1 MSASRETHQ
10 GSGLPT
16 SAPGPVISSQHMR
29 GGTDR
34 FMSDTLTRHLLF
46 ERIFPLLPVRSGAA
60 SYQEVELNEVY
71 LSCRAVLLNVAVS
84 RDISGA
90 VNGILD
96 LVDLI
101 TQSKALVAQENVNL
115 DTVHSV
121 LILVR
126 LLSDLLEYY
135 WEADGKD
142 GLGLYVDSSHSSF
155 ERQRTY
161 FKSFVVGFSTHRAS
175 LHTRR
180 PQKLTPECAERLIQ
194 SCIRMKCNT
203 GTIKLLRNMSG
214 HLHASRS
221 VAFSHVLPEYQA
233 LIARLENPIL
243 LEKTDLTIEYIMRFI
258 AAANRDQ
265 YDSAI
270 RHRILTPLAI
280 KHTATELGVVE
291 YIEMFGCLFF
301 TERSIPHYL
310 RLLRKITF
318 AMKRTVFLALLLYNF
333 SKSFIFW
340 VMARPKEYIQLY
352 RKLIEAD
359 NRPDSDSDAMK
370 DISNLVSS
378 LFDDIHSTFNVSS
391 ILTSTA
397 NHHADGRS
405 ASTSNNSDTSFGK
418 LQSVPMAQQ
427 LSQSLHHHTFSVH
440 STSKNASSDGGHS
453 SDNNRLTPVS
463 TSNSI
468 GSHPLAQPSLTV
480 NTKYPNPA
488 IGLNFDI
495 SQSSTPSQTPSSA
508 QLNPYSVAST
518 PLGIDRTEQF
528 PLASSRKPNKLEEV
542 KSEPQQRATSG
553 KSSTMKNSGAF
564 AKQSTIKETRTFS
577 DSSSYVPI
585 PDNEST
591 NESTDFENETD
602 NKTEFNAKI
611 NDYYLENVL
620 ELYSTFNDSELLS
633 NMAVLRFLIIL
644 SFLDPTT
651 IPEMNALSFKGLVEV
666 SDVVSD
672 DDIDA
677 DNSSTLSRRRTM
689 SSSGEKEKEK
699 LQSFRQL
706 AHGLKKITSLQMP
719 SRKSKQGKFFIQI
732 IALVNGFQTSTDTTL
747 IDAIR
752 SLLSFMTVSASVSL
766 HDDMMPC
773 VLLTK
778 RFYHLL
784 GQNLDVGKNWNSVT
798 NHHIS
803 HCRNKYPMISRRLKL
818 EFFAAAVQLDAD
830 EFLEHLQLDE
840 ELKDLNLK
848 KLCIYTEGFRVSLH
862 LLNKD
867 ETRRKSVK
875 NLSKF
880 FQALFS
886 VTADTLLAAFTAF
899 SPKVKM
905 IINDILSGLIL
916 EKFETK
922 RIALLKLEKGESTTV
937 DETRKEADRNTIQDE
952 RGNYWDIYGVLPKIG
967 DGIDDNTFFSKEAVT
982 SSAPMMKS
990 KSMAQSSSDDS
1001 FHILMP
1007 SAERLSS
1014 QNHIVPDIE
1023 APSPSAAS
1031 LGSRMNAS
1039 ALKMDA
1045 SDTQSSIVVSATP
1058 DVEAASTPNIFTSP
1072 GQISLRSESNGAK
1085 PTISPLLRASLNA
1098 GQNSPSTRNR
1108 NVSHSS
1114 STDELNIYNNDARKI
1129 MMNVFSIF
1137 KRVSNYFIS
1146 PVDETLD
1153 AIWDSGNFRTVI
1165 KPIFV
1170 ALLDPNPLLQ
1180 NSAESFMD
1188 ILILYIS
1195 DYTDFTDSSL
1205 FGRHFLLCS
1214 YAITLFCTGLSD
1226 TSVTN
1231 KKRKLLLGIVVKVL
1245 MARSRLIKTATK
1257 LNLIDQVIFID
1268 ESTSPL
1274 VITSLGEA
1282 LVMCLI
1288 CNEDNVPKLLK
1299 IGFRELDQIMK
1310 FYEENIN
1317 PVDRTCIFNTKFIQE
1332 MATSKYTSS
1341 GSVAFLRRLKNNI
1354 VEFVTRPDI
1363 LILESFDS
1371 MYERWYNFSTSKYL
1385 DQQELTD
1392 FRSLAGILAS
1402 LSGVLFSFGDDPT
1415 TGFKEFP
1422 YLLEVRPLL
1431 LKKVRYFIAKQ
1442 CEWLNY
1448 PDLLTRENS
1457 RDILCIELHP
1467 LAYSFLFESLNEK
1480 IQGLKNVSFDENTNN
1495 LTYLL
1500 LEQVIIIMRT
1510 VLKRDD
1516 DDQPLLAFSNGIV
1529 DAITDLII
1537 IIEKIPH
1544 ESVLYYKSIIQISKM
1559 FLSIESSENSLA
1571 IKNHILLKNRWVSII
1586 VSWFKA
1592 TITRDYDLENL
1603 AKPHREMD
1611 LESRDADFLFI
1622 DTSIESAKAL
1632 AYLTR
1637 GIPLIT
1643 NYSNTLEDSG
1653 RSEIATFGNYFS
1665 ILLKGLEKST
1675 NSERYPVSLKH
1686 KMNILNENIIVALTN
1701 LSNSNVEVS
1710 LKYSLPMGYSE
1721 NKNIRIAFLKVF
1733 IDIVTNYSLLT
1744 SKDDSKKIKIMDKLL
1759 LLLMK
1764 YPILTYKASLVCP
1777 ASETD
1782 EYAACL
1788 VKAFETRN
1796 ASHIVIDELIKDEIA
1811 DAARY
1816 PDVLRRNS
1824 CATRALSLYAKSKGS
1839 TYLTDIL
1846 RQPLIDLDEKM
1857 EWFDIERLAP
1867 DANDVDIQVNAFFKY
1882 LEMIIDKI
1890 ANSTDNFPPELI
1902 HICQTIFN
1910 SVKLKFP
1917 ENTYISVGSFVF
1929 LRFLGPALVTPDSED
1944 ILAYCDSRSRRSYI
1958 TLAKVIQQMANGT
1971 DGYTKWTALQGYS
1984 DRLKKCK
1991 DKIFTFLKDICSSE
2005 KPLDIKVRYDGE
2017 PIRYDYNFFHKII
2030 YLYDYDLRAQILKDV
2045 NSIQD
2050 LKVAKETFTLLDNI
2064 LGVMGQP
2071 QMKLRNEIPR
2081 YVKDNIDRYPQL
2093 YEFMNRHGY
2102 RLSQADTDS
2111 EITYI
2116 HESLSQD
2123 GTPILTLIFNKIGL
2137 QICEI
2142 EMLVYKIIQ
2151 IYARVWT
2158 SKYYLVLDCTE
2169 FAIDTV
2175 EFNKLGN
2182 MLATLLPNIALQNC
2196 LKLYYINTTEAF
2208 MDDWIQIQNTGHP
2221 VTFYDIPHVFLNT
2234 NSDGNTIKSLK
2245 LSNSSLEVCQNVR
2258 VSIHDIQLFDEST
2271 QKYMPIKLKLGDVYF
2286 QVLNETPKVY
2296 TVPDTEITFAM
2307 KFNDVYEVADIES
2320 VYVSANTTSPTEFTV
2335 AFYDGNYL
2343 TFSTAKYLEIVK
2355 MFYYAQSKLQSESYN
2370 PSDAAISLGGS
2381 AYNTKEEKEKNEII
2395 CHLCLIILVGLFYDD
2410 DTVKHT
2416 SYNLMV
2422 ATQEAFNLNFGTKFY
2437 HCAEIYIPE
2446 DTTSFLTIVT
2456 KSLCLS
2462 SPQLTPYIWK
2472 YMVEGLA
2479 NSVIKHES
2487 VPTIICCLSLWVPT
2501 IYEYVYLSDL
2511 EDGPE
2516 LVSKI
2521 IRTLIKLTVSDTSF
2535 TTLYL
2540 QQIWYRIALDGRLT
2554 KIIVDEILNHAL
2566 ERDSENK
2573 EWEKV
2578 TVLLTC
2584 FPTIEIAAQIV
2595 KRFIAIIRS
2604 FLPSLKL
2611 ESTTKGWSEITILS
2625 KLSISLFFE
2634 TPLLCQMYLSELL
2647 FIISILIDIG
2657 PIELRLSLHK
2667 LLMNTCHSLTLNK
2680 SLSDE
2685 QRTHLQKLSSNFSRQ
2700 KIALMS
2706 GYPMDSTK
2714 SIINFSSPSL
2724 VSKFSTLEHFVGNIL
2739 EIMECDAPTEAAQWK
2754 TRYKKHLMNCIF
2766 THHSFLSARAMM
2778 ILGMMGQK
2786 STSEILCRD
2795 LLVETMKVFATP
2807 ILTDETLTLT
2817 VAHTFTYSKL
2827 VLGIDPS
2834 LTLLKQLFWFSTTI
2848 LESPYQV
2855 QFESGMLFMINTLK
2869 CLYKAHFKDPSV
2881 NRTLPDILMDA
2892 RQFSDSLLQDLETI
2906 AGVTWT
2912 TANFPHILIGLI
2924 MRGLSIPVLKAV
2936 SMDCLKS
2943 LFEYSYLESERDVT
2957 TKTFFCYLFTIYLL
2971 FTPEPFTHAV
2981 QEAKL
2986 GDDMIMLDDNNEIP
3000 APLAEWLASDH
3011 SCSNI
3016 ALYQG
3021 ALLFSSNIADDGCKH
3036 RFALIMRF
3044 LLKKNPVCLFR
3055 FYVPTRNE
3063 LRRISTLEQNYQ
3075 TVLVA
3080 FDIIGLLVTF
3090 PEFDELETYYE
3101 ESLESLRKRG
3111 LTMISKID
3119 IFDNGA
3125 GGDTP
3130 YIIQDNYGKVL
3141 YERKRLLTMILSRMT
3156 CYV

>member
-1 MSASRETHQ
+1 MSGNA
-10 GSGLPT
+10 GSGLPG
-16 SAPGPVISSQHMR
+16 ALPMISREHMR
-29 GGTDR
+29 AGTDH
-34 FMSDTLTRHLLF
+34 FMSDTLSRHLLF
-46 ERIFPLLPVRSGAA
+46 ERMLPLLPVRSGAA
-60 SYQEVELNEVY
+60 TYQEVELNEVF
-71 LSCRAVLLNVAVS
+71 LACRAVLLNVAVS

-90 VNGILD
+90 ISGILD
-96 LVDLI
+96 LVDMVSK
-101 TQSKALVAQENVNL
+101 SKALVATENINL
-115 DTVHSV
+115 ETVQSV
-121 LILVR
+121 LILTR
-126 LLSDLLEYY
+126 LLSDVLEYY
-135 WEADGKD
+135 WEADGKT
-142 GLGLYVDSSHSSF
+142 GHRLYTDNTHSTF

-175 LHTRR
+175 LHTKR
-180 PQKLTPECAERLIQ
+180 PSKLSPEVAERLIQ
-194 SCIRMKCNT
+194 TCIRMKCNT

-214 HLHASRS
+214 HLHASRGIT
-221 VAFSHVLPEYQA
+221 FSHVLPEYQA
-233 LIARLENPIL
+233 LISRLENPIL

-258 AAANRDQ
+258 AASNREQFD
-265 YDSAI
+265 AVI
-270 RHRILTPLAI
+270 KTRIMTPLAI
-280 KHTATELGVVE
+280 KHTVSELAVVE
-291 YIEMFGCLFF
+291 FIEMFGCLYF
-301 TERSIPHYL
+301 TERSIGHYL
-310 RLLRKITF
+310 KLLRKITF

-340 VMARPKEYIQLY
+340 VMARPKEYIELY
-352 RKLIEAD
+352 RKMAEAEEND
-359 NRPDSDSDAMK
+359 NAGESLKEINTVVA
-370 DISNLVSS
+370 S

-391 ILTSTA
+391 LLTSTTNNHADERGGSDSA
-397 NHHADGRS
+397 NHS
-405 ASTSNNSDTSFGK
+405 K
-418 LQSVPMAQQ
+418 LQAVPMAQQ

-440 STSKNASSDGGHS
+440 STSKSSSSEAGHN
-453 SDNNRLTPVS
+453 SDSRLTPVNSS
-463 TSNSI
+463 TLS
-468 GSHPLAQPSLTV
+468 SHPLAQPSLSV

-488 IGLNFDI
+488 VGLNFDV
-495 SQSSTPSQTPSSA
+495 SQPATPSQTPSSF
-508 QLNPYSVAST
+508 QLNPYSTSST
-518 PLGIDRTEQF
+518 PCNSEPNESF
-528 PLASSRKPNKLEEV
+528 PSASSRKPNKLEEV
-542 KSEPQQRATSG
+542 KSDSLLRTTS
-553 KSSTMKNSGAF
+553 KNSTMKNSGSF
-564 AKQSTIKETRTFS
+564 SKQTTIKEMHALS
-577 DSSSYVPI
+577 DSSSFVPM
-585 PDNEST
+585 PDSEST
-591 NESTDFENETD
+591 NDSTDFENETD
-602 NKTEFNAKI
+602 NKIEFNAKI
-611 NDYYLENVL
+611 NAYYLENVL

-644 SFLDPTT
+644 SFLDVNT
-651 IPEMNALSFKGLVEV
+651 IPEMNELSFKGLVEM
-666 SDVVSD
+666 SDVISD
-672 DDIDA
+672 EDIDA
-677 DNSSTLSRRRTM
+677 DSNSTLSRRRTL

-706 AHGLKKITSLQMP
+706 AHGLKKITSLQITSKK
-719 SRKSKQGKFFIQI
+719 SRQSKFFIQI
-732 IALVNGFQTSTDTTL
+732 IALVNGFQSSSNTTL
-747 IDAIR
+747 VDAVR
-752 SLLSFMTVSASVSL
+752 CMLSFMTVSASVSL
-766 HDDMMPC
+766 YDDRMPC
-773 VLLTK
+773 VILTK

-818 EFFAAAVQLDAD
+818 EFFAAAVQLDPE
-830 EFLEHLQLDE
+830 EFLDHLQLDE
-840 ELKDLNLK
+840 ELTELNLK

-880 FQALFS
+880 FQSLFS
-886 VTADTLLAAFTAF
+886 VTADTLLAAFPSFT
-899 SPKVKM
+899 PKVKQ
-905 IINDILSGLIL
+905 IITDILNGPIL
-916 EKFETK
+916 DKFESK
-922 RIALLKLEKGESTTV
+922 RIALLKLEKGESTAR
-937 DETRKEADRNTIQDE
+937 DETRKEAEQNSIQDE

-967 DGIDDNTFFSKEAVT
+967 GDLDADNYLTEDGMIAG
-982 SSAPMMKS
+982 APMIKS
-990 KSMAQSSSDDS
+990 KSMAQTSSDDS

-1014 QNHIVPDIE
+1014 HNHIVSDIQP
-1023 APSPSAAS
+1023 PSPSAAS
-1031 LGSRMNAS
+1031 MGSKTNSTAFRTDNS
-1039 ALKMDA
+1039 DA
-1045 SDTQSSIVVSATP
+1045 QSSIVVSATP
-1058 DVEAASTPNIFTSP
+1058 DLDATSTPNLFTSP
-1072 GQISLRSESNGAK
+1072 GQISLRSESNGTK
-1085 PTISPLLRASLNA
+1085 PTISPLLKASLNL
-1098 GQNSPSTRNR
+1098 GQSSPSARNR
-1108 NVSHSS
+1108 NLSHSS

-1170 ALLDPNPLLQ
+1170 ALLDQNILLQ
-1180 NSAESFMD
+1180 NSAESFID

-1205 FGRHFLLCS
+1205 FGRHLLLCS
-1214 YAITLFCTGLSD
+1214 YTITLFCTGLSD
-1226 TSVTN
+1226 TSITN
-1231 KKRKLLLGIVVKVL
+1231 KKRKLLLGIVAKVL
-1245 MARSRLIKTATK
+1245 LARSRLIRTATK
-1257 LNLIDQVIFID
+1257 LNLLDQVIFID
-1268 ESTSPL
+1268 ESTAPL

-1282 LVMCLI
+1282 LVMCLT

-1299 IGFRELDQIMK
+1299 IGFRELDQIMH
-1310 FYEENIN
+1310 FYQENIN
-1317 PVDRTCIFNTKFIQE
+1317 PIDRTCIFNDKFIQE

-1354 VEFVTRPDI
+1354 VEFVTHPDI
-1363 LILESFDS
+1363 LILESFDT
-1371 MYERWYNFSTSKYL
+1371 MYERWYHFSVSKYL

-1402 LSGVLFSFGDDPT
+1402 LSGVLFSFGDDPVH
-1415 TGFKEFP
+1415 GFKEFP
-1422 YLLEVRPLL
+1422 YLQEVRPLL
-1431 LKKVRYFIAKQ
+1431 LNKVRYFIAKQ

-1467 LAYSFLFESLNEK
+1467 LAYSILFESLNEK
-1480 IQGLKNVSFDENTNN
+1480 IQELKNTTFDKNTSN

-1500 LEQVIIIMRT
+1500 LEQIIIIMRT

-1516 DDQPLLAFSNGIV
+1516 DDQLLLAFSNGIV

-1537 IIEKIPH
+1537 IIEKIP
-1544 ESVLYYKSIIQISKM
+1544 SDSILYYKSIIQISKM
-1559 FLSIESSENSLA
+1559 FLSIESSEKSMA
-1571 IKNHILLKNRWVSII
+1571 ITNHIMLKNRWVSVILG
-1586 VSWFKA
+1586 WFKS

-1611 LESRDADFLFI
+1611 LEKRDSDFLFI

-1701 LSNSNVEVS
+1701 LSNSNVDVS

-1744 SKDDSKKIKIMDKLL
+1744 SKNDAKKIIIMDKLL

-1764 YPILTYKASLVCP
+1764 YPQLTYKASLICP

-1796 ASHIVIDELIKDEIA
+1796 AAHIVIDELIKDEIA
-1811 DAARY
+1811 DATRY

-1839 TYLTDIL
+1839 KYLTDIL
-1846 RQPLIDLDEKM
+1846 RQPLIDLEENM

-1867 DANDVDIQVNAFFKY
+1867 DAEDVNVQLTAFFKY
-1882 LEMIIDKI
+1882 LEMITDKI
-1890 ANSTDNFPPELI
+1890 SESAADFPPELV
-1902 HICQTIFN
+1902 HICQTIFK
-1910 SVKLKFP
+1910 SVELKFP
-1917 ENTYISVGSFVF
+1917 ANTYICVGSFVF

-1944 ILAYCDSRSRRSYI
+1944 ILSYCDSRSRRSYI
-1958 TLAKVIQQMANGT
+1958 TLAKVIQQMANGA
-1971 DGYTKWTALQGYS
+1971 DGYTKWPVLQGYTE
-1984 DRLKKCK
+1984 RLQKCK
-1991 DKIFTFLKDICSSE
+1991 DKIFKFLKDVCSSE
-2005 KPLDIKVRYDGE
+2005 KPLNIKVRYDGE
-2017 PIRYDYNFFHKII
+2017 PMRYEYNFFHKLI
-2030 YLYDYDLRAQILKDV
+2030 YLYDYDMRAEILKDV
-2045 NSIQD
+2045 NNIQE
-2050 LKVAKETFTLLDNI
+2050 LNIAKEAFTLLDDI

-2071 QMKLRNEIPR
+2071 QMKLKNEIPR

-2102 RLSQADTDS
+2102 RLSQADTDR

-2137 QICEI
+2137 QISEI
-2142 EMLVYKIIQ
+2142 EILVYKIIQ

-2169 FAIDTV
+2169 FSLDTT
-2175 EFNKLGN
+2175 EFHKLGN

-2196 LKLYYINTTEAF
+2196 LKLYYINVTQTF
-2208 MDDWIQIQNTGHP
+2208 MDGWIEVQDTGHP
-2221 VTFYDIPHVFLNT
+2221 MTFYEIPHVFLNT
-2234 NSDGNTIKSLK
+2234 NTDGNTIKSLK

-2258 VSIHDIQLFDEST
+2258 VSIHDIQMFEEST
-2271 QKYMPIKLKLGDVYF
+2271 QRYIPIKLKLGDIYF
-2286 QVLNETPKVY
+2286 QVLNETPMSY
-2296 TVPDTEITFAM
+2296 TVPDTEISFEM
-2307 KFNDVYEVADIES
+2307 EFNNVYEVADIES
-2320 VYVSANTTSPTEFTV
+2320 VYVSANTPSPTEFTV

-2343 TFSTAKYLEIVK
+2343 TFSTPKYLEIVK
-2355 MFYYAQSKLQSESYN
+2355 MFSYAQSKLQSESYN
-2370 PSDAAISLGGS
+2370 PSDTATSLGGTVS
-2381 AYNTKEEKEKNEII
+2381 NTKEEKEKNEII

-2437 HCAEIYIPE
+2437 HCTEIYIPE

-2456 KSLCLS
+2456 KSLCQS
-2462 SPQLTPYIWK
+2462 SPELTPYIWK

-2479 NSVIKHES
+2479 NTVIKHES

-2501 IYEYVYLSDL
+2501 MYEYVYLSDL

-2521 IRTLIKLTVSDTSF
+2521 MRTLIKLTVTDTSF

-2578 TVLLTC
+2578 TILLTC
-2584 FPTIEIAAQIV
+2584 FPTIEIAAQII
-2595 KRFIAIIRS
+2595 KRFISIIRS

-2657 PIELRLSLHK
+2657 PVDLRLSLHK

-2680 SLSDE
+2680 SLTEE
-2685 QRTHLQKLSSNFSRQ
+2685 QRARLQKLSSNFSRQ

-2739 EIMECDAPTEAAQWK
+2739 ELMECDAPTEAAQWK

-2786 STSEILCRD
+2786 STSEVLCRD

-2827 VLGIDPS
+2827 VMGLDPS
-2834 LTLLKQLFWFSTTI
+2834 LMIMKQLFWFSTTI

-2855 QFESGMLFMINTLK
+2855 QFESGMLFMINSLK
-2869 CLYKAHFKDPSV
+2869 CLYKTHFEDPTV
-2881 NRTLPDILMDA
+2881 NRTLPEVLMDS
-2892 RQFSDSLLQDLETI
+2892 RQFGDSLLQELETI
-2906 AGVTWT
+2906 AGVTWS

-2924 MRGLSIPVLKAV
+2924 MRGLSIPVLKAA
-2936 SMDCLKS
+2936 SMDCLKA
-2943 LFEYSYLESERDVT
+2943 LFENSYLESERDNT

-2971 FTPEPFTHAV
+2971 FSPEPFMHAV
-2981 QEAKL
+2981 REAKL
-2986 GDDMIMLDDNNEIP
+2986 ADDMIILDDNNEIP
-3000 APLAEWLASDH
+3000 ALLAEWLTSDH

-3021 ALLFSSNIADDGCKH
+3021 ALLFSSSIADDGCKL
-3036 RFALIMRF
+3036 RFALIMRY
-3044 LLKKNPVCLFR
+3044 LLKQNPVCLFR

-3063 LRRISTLEQNYQ
+3063 LRRISTLEQSYQ

-3101 ESLESLRKRG
+3101 ESLDSLKKRG

-3119 IFDNGA
+3119 IFDNAA
-3125 GGDTP
+3125 GGNSP